1 MADNNRHDAP
11 NTSKRKPRRSSVART
26 LRALKK
32 VGLGVAA
39 IKHAPDGTVIVIP
52 GTPEA
57 VSSSEPNPWDGAA
70 L

>member
-1 MADNNRHDAP
+1 MADSNNRDTP
-11 NTSKRKPRRSSVART
+11 NTSKAKQRRSSVART

-52 GTPEA
+52 GTPEVVA
-57 VSSSEPNPWDGAA
+57 SSEPNP
-70 L
+70 